1 MLKKISIAG
10 IAIILMFIAILFI
23 FQKSV
28 GLTIF
33 ERAVNERVGIDNLSN
48 LPDGLHLGL
57 CGTGSPL
64 PDVGRAGP
72 CNVVIAGKQSFVI
85 DIGEGGARN
94 LNFMGIAPANVDAV
108 MFTHFHSDH
117 IDGMGPMMLFHWT
130 GGATSP
136 LPIYGPNG
144 LQSIIDGFNAA
155 YKVDNG
161 YRIAHHGEKIVTPS
175 GAGAISK
182 PFVMTSESQVILKR
196 SGLTITAFKVDH
208 NPIEPALGYRFDYKG
223 RSIVISGDTS
233 KSPSLERAAKG
244 ADILVHE
251 ALQPNLVKKMTKA
264 LDNKGLTNTAAI
276 TRDILDYHAS
286 PEEAAQSAQIA
297 GVKQL
302 ILSHLVPPLPSRYF
316 YPAFLGDAKEH
327 FNGPIIVGED
337 GMFFTLPAN
346 TDVINYDELM

>member
-1 MLKKISIAG
+1 MVKKISILVGFAILLL
-10 IAIILMFIAILFI
+10 IAIFFI
-23 FQKSV
+23 FQKSI

-33 ERAVNERVGIDNLSN
+33 DRAVNERVGVDNLSD

-94 LNFMGIAPANVDAV
+94 LNLMGITPANVDAV
-108 MFTHFHSDH
+108 LLTHFHSDH
-117 IDGMGPMMLFHWT
+117 IDGLGPMMLFHWT
-130 GGATSP
+130 GGAASP
-136 LPIYGPNG
+136 LPVYGPNG
-144 LQSIIDGFNAA
+144 VQSIVDGFNAA
-155 YKVDNG
+155 YKIDNG
-161 YRIAHHGEKIVTPS
+161 YRIAHHGAIIVPLIA
-175 GAGAISK
+175 AGAIAK
-182 PFVMTSESQVILKR
+182 PFAMTSESQVILKR
-196 SGLTITAFKVDH
+196 SGLTITAFKVKHD
-208 NPIEPALGYRFDYKG
+208 PIEPALGYRFDYKG
-223 RSIVISGDTS
+223 RSIVISGDTA
-233 KSPSLERAAKG
+233 KSPSLERATKG
-244 ADILVHE
+244 ADILVHD

-264 LDNKGLTNTAAI
+264 LDDKGLTNTAQI

-297 GVKQL
+297 GVRQL
-302 ILSHLVPPLPSRYF
+302 ILSHLVPPIPSRYF

-346 TDVINYDELM
+346 SDAVKHDILM

>member
-1 MLKKISIAG
+1 MLKKISIIG
-10 IAIILMFIAILFI
+10 ITIILLLIAIFFI
-23 FQKSV
+23 FQKSI

-33 ERAVNERVGIDNLSN
+33 DRAVNERVGVDNLSS

-72 CNVVIAGKQSFVI
+72 CNVVIAGKQTFVI

-94 LNFMGIAPANVDAV
+94 LNLMGIAPANVDAV
-108 MFTHFHSDH
+108 LLTHFHSDH
-117 IDGMGPMMLFHWT
+117 IDGLGPMMLFHWT

-136 LPIYGPNG
+136 LPVYGPSG
-144 LQSIIDGFNAA
+144 VQPIIDGFNAA
-155 YKVDNG
+155 YKIDNG
-161 YRIAHHGEKIVTPS
+161 YRIAHHGEKIVPPS
-175 GAGAISK
+175 GAGAIAK
-182 PFVMTSESQVILKR
+182 PFAINSESQVILKR
-196 SGLTITAFKVDH
+196 SGLTITAFKVEHD
-208 NPIEPALGYRFDYKG
+208 PIEPALGYRFDYKG

-264 LDNKGLTNTAAI
+264 LDDKGLTNTATI

-286 PEEAAQSAQIA
+286 PEEAAQSAEIA
-297 GVKQL
+297 GVRQL
-302 ILSHLVPPLPSRYF
+302 VLSHLVPPIPSRYF

-346 TDVINYDELM
+346 TDAVKHDMLM

>member
-1 MLKKISIAG
+1 MVKKISILVGLAILLL
-10 IAIILMFIAILFI
+10 IAIFFI
-23 FQKSV
+23 FQKSI

-33 ERAVNERVGIDNLSN
+33 DPAVNERAGVDNLSD

-72 CNVVIAGKQSFVI
+72 CNIVIAGKQSFVI

-94 LNFMGIAPANVDAV
+94 LNLMGIAPANVDAV
-108 MFTHFHSDH
+108 LLTHFHSDH
-117 IDGMGPMMLFHWT
+117 IDGLGPMMLFHWT
-130 GGATSP
+130 GGAASP
-136 LPIYGPNG
+136 LPVYGPSG
-144 LQSIIDGFNAA
+144 VQSIIDGFNAA
-155 YKVDNG
+155 YNIDNG
-161 YRIAHHGEKIVTPS
+161 YRIAHHSAKIVPPLA
-175 GAGAISK
+175 AGAIAK
-182 PFVMTSESQVILKR
+182 PFAMTSESQVILKR
-196 SGLTITAFKVDH
+196 SGLIITAFKVKHD
-208 NPIEPALGYRFDYKG
+208 PIEPALGYRFDYKG
-223 RSIVISGDTS
+223 RSIVISGDTA

-244 ADILVHE
+244 VDILVHD
-251 ALQPNLVKKMTKA
+251 ALQPNFVKKMTKA
-264 LDNKGLTNTAAI
+264 LDDKGLTNTAQI

-297 GVKQL
+297 GVRQL
-302 ILSHLVPPLPSRYF
+302 ILSHLVPPIPSRYF

-346 TDVINYDELM
+346 SDAVKHDILM

>member
-1 MLKKISIAG
+1 MVKKISILVGFAILLL
-10 IAIILMFIAILFI
+10 IAIFFI
-23 FQKSV
+23 FQKSI

-33 ERAVNERVGIDNLSN
+33 DRAVNERVGVDNLSN

-72 CNVVIAGKQSFVI
+72 CNIVIAGKQSFVI

-94 LNFMGIAPANVDAV
+94 LNLMGIAPANVDAV
-108 MFTHFHSDH
+108 LLTHFHSDH
-117 IDGMGPMMLFHWT
+117 IDGLGPMMLFHWT
-130 GGATSP
+130 GGADSP
-136 LPIYGPNG
+136 LPVYGPNG
-144 LQSIIDGFNAA
+144 VQSIIDGFNAA
-155 YKVDNG
+155 YKIDNG
-161 YRIAHHGEKIVTPS
+161 YRIAHHGTKIVPPLA
-175 GAGAISK
+175 AGAIAK
-182 PFVMTSESQVILKR
+182 TFAMTSESQVILKH
-196 SGLTITAFKVDH
+196 SGLTITAFKVKHD
-208 NPIEPALGYRFDYKG
+208 PIEPAFGYRFDYKG
-223 RSIVISGDTS
+223 RSIVISGDTA

-244 ADILVHE
+244 ADILVHD

-264 LDNKGLTNTAAI
+264 LDDKGLTNTAQI

-297 GVKQL
+297 GVRQL
-302 ILSHLVPPLPSRYF
+302 ILSHLVPPIPSRYF

-346 TDVINYDELM
+346 SDAVKHDILM